1 MYTMTRT
8 KWNDVTKKSDV
19 IGVDNF
25 AVGYVLFWSREHV
38 QVMSDIWEDQLLVT
52 LWNTEKNAPER
63 VFLQIGETVVPDA
76 SPDIVRAY
84 VRYESNRAY
93 EHKLETLRSSYWK
106 SFAQPSKGSVVRVT
120 RGRAKGGVT
129 PNDGKTYPVFHVMEK
144 NYSEGYKSSI
154 RPLLGIA
161 LDDEKHEVIGKNGNT
176 YQSYKNIAWVWA
188 HNCEVV
194 GVDERLE
201 GEMDNLRSMAKAH
214 ALHEAEKAVQACI
227 NAQRG
232 KVAA

>member
-93 EHKLETLRSSYWK
+93 EH
-106 SFAQPSKGSVVRVT
+106 
-120 RGRAKGGVT
+120 
-129 PNDGKTYPVFHVMEK
+129 
-144 NYSEGYKSSI
+144 
-154 RPLLGIA
+154 
-161 LDDEKHEVIGKNGNT
+161 
-176 YQSYKNIAWVWA
+176 
-188 HNCEVV
+188 
-194 GVDERLE
+194 
-201 GEMDNLRSMAKAH
+201 
-214 ALHEAEKAVQACI
+214 
-227 NAQRG
+227 
-232 KVAA
+232 